1 VNRGDLARLAERN
14 RIPGAQFALYQ
25 GGETVLVEAGRERFG
40 DGPAVTA
47 GSAFPY
53 GSVTKSFTAT
63 VVLQLVS
70 GGDLDLDKP
79 IGSYLAELALAR
91 NGIEHTV
98 TVRQLLSH
106 TSGLPCD
113 FPEDGPPAPSF
124 RRYALSAGT
133 LEPVYRPGTAF
144 SYSNAGYVLLGLLID
159 EISWMSWWDAIEAL
173 LLDPLEIEPAFCA
186 DPRIPPRDRSI
197 VSGHSVTD
205 RRTIP
210 IQPAIPVFD
219 APAGAL
225 AGSAADLVAFARM
238 HLGDA
243 AALLAGP
250 ELELMRNG
258 AGDVTAFGLA
268 SGWGL
273 GLARFRSGSADWFGH
288 DGTTDGTTCHLRFQP
303 ESRVA
308 LALTTNG
315 VNGLRLW
322 EDVLAQ
328 LRAEGLDVG
337 NYPAATLAGSAPRPA
352 EPACVGVYRN
362 GDIEYAVRPAGDGGL
377 RVDLDDGVLRE
388 LTFYSGLRFR
398 AEAPGTGEPTV
409 AGRFLRD
416 SRTGEIGL
424 MEIGGR
430 AARRSRVERLAGV

>member
-1 VNRGDLARLAERN
+1 MNRAEFARLVQRH
-14 RIPGAQFALYQ
+14 RIPGAQFALHEN
-25 GGETVLVEAGRERFG
+25 GETLLIETGRERYG
-40 DGPAVTA
+40 DGPPVTA
-47 GSAFPY
+47 KSAFPY

-63 VVLQLVS
+63 VVMQLVA
-70 GGDLDLDKP
+70 GGDLDLDTP
-79 IGSYLAELALAR
+79 IGTYLSEFSLAHNRIERSVTAR
-91 NGIEHTV
+91 H
-98 TVRQLLSH
+98 LLSH

-113 FPEDGPPAPSF
+113 FDENAPPAPSF

-159 EISWMSWWDAIEAL
+159 ELTWMSWWDAIETL
-173 LLDPLEIEPAFCA
+173 LLDPLDIEPAFCA
-186 DPRIPPRDRSI
+186 DPRIPPRDRRI

-205 RRTIP
+205 RRTVP
-210 IQPAIPVFD
+210 ITPEIPVFD

-250 ELELMRNG
+250 ELELMRTG
-258 AGDVTAFGLA
+258 AGEVTPFGLA

-288 DGTTDGTTCHLRFQP
+288 DGTTDGTTSHVRFEP
-303 ESRVA
+303 ASGTA

-322 EDVLAQ
+322 EDVLAT

-337 NYPAATLAGSAPRPA
+337 NYPAAALAGSAPTSP

-362 GDIEYAVRPAGDGGL
+362 GDLEYSVLPAGDGTL
-377 RVDLDDGVLRE
+377 HVDLDDGVARQ
-388 LTFYSGLRFR
+388 LTFYTGLRFR
-398 AEAPGTGEPTV
+398 AEAPGTGEPPV
-409 AGRFLRD
+409 AGRFLREPG
-416 SRTGEIGL
+416 TGEIGL

-430 AARRSRVERLAGV
+430 AARRSRVERMAGV

>member
-1 VNRGDLARLAERN
+1 MNREDLARLAERH
-14 RIPGAQFALYQ
+14 RIPGAQLVLYRD
-25 GGETVLVEAGRERFG
+25 GETVLVQTGRERYG
-40 DGPAVTA
+40 DGPPVTA
-47 GSAFPY
+47 RSAFPY
-53 GSVTKSFTAT
+53 GSVTKAFTAT

-70 GGDLDLDKP
+70 SGDLDLDKP
-79 IGSYLAELALAR
+79 IGSYLSELALSR

-106 TSGLPCD
+106 SSGLPCD
-113 FPEDGPPAPSF
+113 FDENGPPAPSF

-133 LEPVYRPGTAF
+133 LEPVYQPGTAF

-159 EISWMSWWDAIEAL
+159 EISWMSWWDAIESL
-173 LLDPLEIEPAFCA
+173 LLDPLDIEPAFCA
-186 DPRIPPRDRSI
+186 DPRIPARNRTI

-205 RRTIP
+205 RRTIS

-219 APAGAL
+219 APAGGL

-243 AALLAGP
+243 PALLAGP
-250 ELELMRNG
+250 DRELMRTG
-258 AGDVTAFGLA
+258 AGELTPFGLA

-273 GLARFRSGSADWFGH
+273 GIARFRSAQADWFGH
-288 DGTTDGTTCHLRFQP
+288 DGTTDGTTCHLRFEP
-303 ESRVA
+303 VSRVA

-322 EDVLAQ
+322 EDVLAA

-337 NYPAATLAGSAPRPA
+337 NYPAARLPGGPVPA
-352 EPACVGVYRN
+352 VPECVGVYRN
-362 GDIEYAVRPAGDGGL
+362 GDVEYVVTQAQDGAWS
-377 RVDLDDGVLRE
+377 VDLDDGIARN
-388 LTFYSGLRFR
+388 LTFYQGLRFC

-409 AGRFLRD
+409 AGRFLREPG
-416 SRTGEIGL
+416 TGEIGL

-430 AARRSRVERLAGV
+430 AARRSRVERMAGV